1 MEMRRRMGEMGGMDE
16 REKRENHRGDRERE
30 GD

>member
-1 MEMRRRMGEMGGMDE
+1 MEMRRRMGEMGRMDE